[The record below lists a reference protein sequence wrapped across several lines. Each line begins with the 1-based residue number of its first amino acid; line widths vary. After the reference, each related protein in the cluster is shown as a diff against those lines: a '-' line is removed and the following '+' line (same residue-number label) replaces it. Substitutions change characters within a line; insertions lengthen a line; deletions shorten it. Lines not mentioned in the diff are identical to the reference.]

1 MPGKTRA
8 ESYRKKNRKS
18 IEKNMKYLV
27 ATFNIETS
35 ADLMQAC
42 QDLLADGAAEA
53 GFESFEETETGMEAY
68 VQKDLFDK
76 EALDAYIADF
86 PIMDTQITYDIQDA
100 EDKDWNQEWEEQ
112 GFDPIFVGDQ
122 VVIYDAKHPELYPDT
137 SDRPDII
144 EIGIEAKLAFG
155 TGNHETTR
163 MIIAQLLKMPV
174 KTKRILDCG
183 TGTGILGLT
192 ASKLGAKDVVGY
204 DIDEWSVENAKHNAV
219 LNGVDNMEVLFG
231 NSCVLNHVSGV
242 FDVVMANINRN
253 ILLED
258 MKLFRSV
265 MNMGGTLILSGFY
278 EEDVPVLLE
287 KADELGLHEI
297 TRQVDN
303 NWTCLVLGE

>member
-1 MPGKTRA
+1 
-8 ESYRKKNRKS
+8 
-18 IEKNMKYLV
+18 MKYLV
-27 ATFNIETS
+27 ATFNIEAE
-35 ADLMQAC
+35 ADLLEASR
-42 QDLLADGAAEA
+42 DLLADGAAQA
-53 GFESFEETETGMEAY
+53 GFETFEETEQGMDAY
-68 VQKDLFDK
+68 VQKELFDR

-86 PIMDTQITYDIQDA
+86 PISDAHITYSIQDA

-112 GFDPIFVGDQ
+112 GFEPIYVADQ

-163 MIIAQLLKMPV
+163 MIISQLLQMPI
-174 KTKRILDCG
+174 KTKRVLDCG

-192 ASKLGAKDVVGY
+192 ASKLGAKEVVGY

-231 NSCVLNHVSGV
+231 NSSVLNHISGV

-253 ILLED
+253 ILLND
-258 MKLFRSV
+258 MRLFRSV
-265 MNMGGTLILSGFY
+265 MNTDATLILSGFY

-287 KADELGLHEI
+287 KANELGLHE
-297 TRQVDN
+297 TARHTDN
-303 NWTCLVLGE
+303 NWTCLVLNA

>member
-1 MPGKTRA
+1 
-8 ESYRKKNRKS
+8 
-18 IEKNMKYLV
+18 MKYLV
-27 ATFNIETS
+27 ATFNIETT

-76 EALDAYIADF
+76 EALDEYIADF
-86 PIMDTQITYDIQDA
+86 PIVDTRITYDIKDA

-112 GFDPIFVGDQ
+112 GFDPIFVADQ

-137 SDRPDII
+137 SNRPDII

-163 MIIAQLLKMPV
+163 MIISQLLQMPV
-174 KTKRILDCG
+174 KTKRVLDCG
-183 TGTGILGLT
+183 TGTGILGLA

-219 LNGVDNMEVLFG
+219 LNGVENMEVLFG
-231 NSCVLNHVSGV
+231 NCNVLTHVSGV

-253 ILLED
+253 ILLND
-258 MKLFRSV
+258 MRLFRNV
-265 MNMGGTLILSGFY
+265 MNIGGTLILSGFY

-287 KADELGLHEI
+287 KAAELGLHEV

-303 NWTCLVLGE
+303 NWTCLVLG